1 MKVEVGDWVKLRGM
15 RRIYE
20 VEKVE
25 PTKEFQ
31 GRPFTTLWLVGNK
44 APQLAEHV
52 ERVAAKFWIK
62 KAGDE

>member
-20 VEKVE
+20 VSEVNE
-25 PTKEFQ
+25 AREIGTMRQ
-31 GRPFTTLWLVGNK
+31 TIIRVHGNP

-52 ERVAAKFWIK
+52 EQIAPKFWIRK
-62 KAGDE
+62 ERMR